1 MQGKVMALV
10 PAAGVGRRM
19 AADQPKQFLSL
30 GGMPL
35 LSRTLSVLDAVR
47 EIWGVVVAAPPGLVD
62 EVYEAYLRPYGIAKV
77 KAVVPGGRERQDSVK
92 NALQAAQEQGAEWV
106 LVHDA
111 VRPLAGPG
119 LFREVLAAAQK
130 HGAAAA
136 ALPCSDTVKEA
147 HADGRVIA
155 TLDRSRLWLVQTPQG
170 FSAPLLE
177 QALARASAEGYYA
190 TDEAA
195 LLEWMGEEVRL
206 VKGAR
211 ENLKIT
217 TPADLRL
224 AQGWLNAGGAG
235 LRVGQG
241 MDAHRLVPDRPL
253 ILGGVRIEF
262 AMGLLGHS
270 DADVLTHAVMDA
282 LLAAA
287 GLGDIG
293 HIFPD
298 TDPQYKYASSL
309 DLLEKVRE
317 RLAAEG
323 WQPRQVSATLIA
335 QRPKVAGFTPAMRE
349 NLAQRLGLDTS
360 AVNIAATTTEGL
372 GFTGR
377 EEGMAAMATA
387 LVIPRPMESIS

>member
-1 MQGKVMALV
+1 MQGKVMAVV

-19 AADQPKQFLSL
+19 AASQPKQFLAL

-35 LSRTLSVLDAVR
+35 LSRALAVLEAVP
-47 EIWGVVVAAPPGLVD
+47 EVWGVVVAAPAGLERD
-62 EVYEAYLRPYGIAKV
+62 VYEKCLRPYGISKV
-77 KAVVPGGRERQDSVK
+77 KAVVSGGEERQDSVK
-92 NALQAAQEQGAEWV
+92 NALDAALEHGAAWV

-111 VRPLAGPG
+111 VRPLAGRE
-119 LFREVLAAAQK
+119 LFKDVLAAAQK

-136 ALPCSDTVKEA
+136 AMPCFDTVKEA
-147 HADGRVIA
+147 DPDGLVVS

-170 FSAPLLE
+170 FSASLLNE
-177 QALARASAEGYYA
+177 ALARAFAEGYYA

-195 LLEWMGEEVRL
+195 LLEWMGKEVRL

-211 ENLKIT
+211 ENIKIT

-224 AQGWLNAGGAG
+224 AEGWLGAGNAG
-235 LRVGQG
+235 LRMGQG
-241 MDAHRLVPDRPL
+241 MDVHRLVESRPL
-253 ILGGVRIEF
+253 ILGGVNIEF
-262 AMGLLGHS
+262 EKGLMGHS

-293 HIFPD
+293 RLFPD
-298 TDPQYKYASSL
+298 ADPQYKDASSL
-309 DLLEKVRE
+309 GLLEKVRE
-317 RLAAEG
+317 RLAKEG
-323 WQPRQVSATLIA
+323 WRPHQVSATLIA
-335 QRPKVAGFTPAMRE
+335 QRPKMADHTPAMRQ
-349 NLAQRLGLDTS
+349 NLAHILGLDKS

-377 EEGMAAMATA
+377 GEGMAAMATA
-387 LVIPRPMESIS
+387 LVSPRPWENES